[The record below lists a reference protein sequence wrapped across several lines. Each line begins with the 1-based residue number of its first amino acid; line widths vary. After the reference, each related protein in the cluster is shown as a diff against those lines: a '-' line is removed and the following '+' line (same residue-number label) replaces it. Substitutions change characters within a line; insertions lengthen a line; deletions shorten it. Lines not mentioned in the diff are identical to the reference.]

1 MRAWPIVALGVS
13 VGLTAAA
20 SAVTVM
26 AGERQ
31 ASFARGA
38 AALEQRWNH
47 DTTAGEPASSL
58 APLRSQLAASPYRTA
73 PAWSPE
79 WWFSTGQSLLDG
91 LATRTAQ
98 DWTAAMDT
106 ARGQAAAVFTSWDQL
121 AAQLSTYIPA
131 TALAAVREWN
141 QELAEAA
148 TPVAVGQLISQ
159 WGADITSARNAAL
172 LGELN
177 AEVAGFGGLN
187 GLVSQATAA
196 VTKARRDKLD
206 PGQVPALTVTLR
218 AEVSAHADATSTLR
232 ALVAAVQGLHAL
244 LGLNH
249 NVSAG
254 LPPLLYS
261 VDQAAAEATPNAA
274 GFQARYNTIALA
286 FRNARETSQLN
297 TVAVQIVAL
306 QTAVTTA
313 LSADQCGHAVP
324 SGKAITLNLTLQ
336 EAVFYDNGCVVRAT
350 PITTGRPF
358 LRTPTG
364 VFHVFSKA
372 SPFTMV
378 SPWPHGSPF
387 WYPTGTVTWVMEF
400 DVGGYFLHDAS
411 WEPSSMFGPGS
422 ENTSIASHGCVH
434 IPTPVMRWAYSWTP
448 MGTPV
453 IITQ

>member
-13 VGLTAAA
+13 LGLTATA

-26 AGERQ
+26 ASDRQ
-31 ASFARGA
+31 ASFARNA
-38 AALEQRWNH
+38 ATLEQRWNH
-47 DTTAGEPASSL
+47 DVKAGEPAASL
-58 APLRSQLAASPYRTA
+58 APLRSQLAASQYRTA
-73 PAWSPE
+73 PSWSPE
-79 WWFSTGQSLLDG
+79 WWFGTGQSLLDG
-91 LATRTAQ
+91 LEKRTAR
-98 DWTAAMDT
+98 DWTASMDT
-106 ARGQAAAVFTSWDQL
+106 ARGRAAAVFTNWDQL

-131 TALAAVREWN
+131 TALSAEREWN
-141 QELAEAA
+141 QELADAP
-148 TPVAVGQLISQ
+148 TPMAVGQLISQ
-159 WGADITSARNAAL
+159 WTVDITGARNAAL
-172 LGELN
+172 LGQLN
-177 AEVAGFGGLN
+177 AEVAVYGGLN
-187 GLVSQATAA
+187 GLVSQATSA
-196 VTKARRDKLD
+196 VAKARRDKLD
-206 PGQVPALTVTLR
+206 PGQVPALTTTLR
-218 AEVSAHADATSTLR
+218 GEVSAHADATSTLR

-261 VDQAAAEATPNAA
+261 VDQAAVEGTPNAA
-274 GFQARYNTIALA
+274 GFLARYNTIAMA

-306 QTAVTTA
+306 QAAVTGVLA
-313 LSADQCGHAVP
+313 ADQCGHAVP

-336 EAVFYDNGCVVRAT
+336 EAVFYNNGCVVRAT
-350 PITTGRPF
+350 PITTGRPL

-364 VFHVFSKA
+364 DFHVFYKA

-411 WEPSSMFGPGS
+411 WEPSSMYGPGS
-422 ENTSIASHGCVH
+422 ENSYVASHGCVH
-434 IPTPVMRWAYSWTP
+434 IPRPVMQWAYSWTP
-448 MGTPV
+448 IGTPV

>member
-13 VGLTAAA
+13 LGLTATA
-20 SAVTVM
+20 SAVTVI
-26 AGERQ
+26 ASERH
-31 ASFARGA
+31 ASFARNA

-47 DTTAGEPASSL
+47 DATAGEPAASL
-58 APLRSQLAASPYRTA
+58 DPLRSQLAASPYRTA
-73 PAWSPE
+73 PSWSPE
-79 WWFSTGQSLLDG
+79 WWFGTGQSLLDS
-91 LATRTAQ
+91 LETRTAR
-98 DWTAAMDT
+98 DWTAAMDA

-121 AAQLSTYIPA
+121 AAQLPTYIPA
-131 TALAAVREWN
+131 TALTAQREWN
-141 QELAEAA
+141 QELADAA
-148 TPVAVGQLISQ
+148 TPVAVGQLIDQ
-159 WGADITSARNAAL
+159 WTGDITSARNAAL
-172 LGELN
+172 LAQLN
-177 AEVAGFGGLN
+177 AEVAVYGGLN
-187 GLVSQATAA
+187 GLVSQATSA
-196 VTKARRDKLD
+196 VAKARHDKLD
-206 PGQVPALTVTLR
+206 PGQVPALTLTLR
-218 AEVSAHADATSTLR
+218 TEVSAHAAATSTLR

-261 VDQAAAEATPNAA
+261 VDQAAAEGTPNAA
-274 GFQARYNTIALA
+274 SFLARYNTIALA
-286 FRNARETSQLN
+286 FRTARETSQLN

-306 QTAVTTA
+306 QTAVTGV

-364 VFHVFSKA
+364 VFHVFYKA

-422 ENTSIASHGCVH
+422 ENSYVASHGCVH
-434 IPTPVMRWAYSWTP
+434 IPTPVMHWAYSWTP

>member
-13 VGLTAAA
+13 LGLTATA

-26 AGERQ
+26 ASDRQ
-31 ASFARGA
+31 ASFARNA
-38 AALEQRWNH
+38 ATLEQRWKH
-47 DTTAGEPASSL
+47 DVTAGEPAASL
-58 APLRSQLAASPYRTA
+58 APLRSELAASQYRTA
-73 PAWSPE
+73 PSWSPE
-79 WWFSTGQSLLDG
+79 WWFGTGQSLLDS
-91 LATRTAQ
+91 LEKRTTQ
-98 DWTAAMDT
+98 DWTAAMDA
-106 ARGQAAAVFTSWDQL
+106 ARAQASPVFTSWDQL

-131 TALAAVREWN
+131 TALSAEREWN
-141 QELAEAA
+141 QELANAP
-148 TPVAVGQLISQ
+148 TPIAVGQLISQ
-159 WGADITSARNAAL
+159 WTAAITSAHNAAL
-172 LGELN
+172 LGQLN
-177 AEVAGFGGLN
+177 AEVAVYGGMN
-187 GLVSQATAA
+187 GLVSQANSA
-196 VTKARRDKLD
+196 VAKARRDKLD
-206 PGQVPALTVTLR
+206 PGQVPALITTLR

-261 VDQAAAEATPNAA
+261 VDQAAAEGTPNAA
-274 GFQARYNTIALA
+274 TFLARYNTVALA

-306 QTAVTTA
+306 QTAVTGVLA
-313 LSADQCGHAVP
+313 ADQCGHAVP

-336 EAVFYDNGCVVRAT
+336 EAVFYNNGCVVRAT

-364 VFHVFSKA
+364 DFHVFYKA

-411 WEPSSMFGPGS
+411 WEPSSMYGPGS
-422 ENTSIASHGCVH
+422 ENSYVASHGCVH
-434 IPTPVMRWAYSWTP
+434 IPRPVMQWAYSWTP
-448 MGTPV
+448 IGTPV

>member
-13 VGLTAAA
+13 LGLTATA

-26 AGERQ
+26 AGNRQ
-31 ASFARGA
+31 ASFARSA
-38 AALEQRWNH
+38 ATLEQRWKH
-47 DTTAGEPASSL
+47 DVTAGEPAASL
-58 APLRSQLAASPYRTA
+58 VPLRSQLAASPYRTA
-73 PAWSPE
+73 PSWSPE
-79 WWFSTGQSLLDG
+79 WWFGTGQSLLDS
-91 LATRTAQ
+91 LEKRTAQ
-98 DWTAAMDT
+98 DWTAAMDA
-106 ARGQAAAVFTSWDQL
+106 ARAQAAPVFTSWDQL
-121 AAQLSTYIPA
+121 AAQLSTYIPP
-131 TALAAVREWN
+131 TALTAEGEWN
-141 QELAEAA
+141 QELADAP
-148 TPVAVGQLISQ
+148 TPIAVGQLISE
-159 WGADITSARNAAL
+159 WTGDITSAHNAAL
-172 LGELN
+172 LGQLN
-177 AEVAGFGGLN
+177 AEVAVYGGMN
-187 GLVSQATAA
+187 GLVSQATSA
-196 VTKARRDKLD
+196 VAKARRDKLD
-206 PGQVPALTVTLR
+206 PGQVPALTTTLR

-261 VDQAAAEATPNAA
+261 VDQAAAEGTPNAA
-274 GFQARYNTIALA
+274 TFLARYNTIALA

-306 QTAVTTA
+306 QTAVTGVLA
-313 LSADQCGHAVP
+313 ADQCGHAVP

-336 EAVFYDNGCVVRAT
+336 EAVFYNNGCVVRAT
-350 PITTGRPF
+350 PITTGRPL

-364 VFHVFSKA
+364 DFHVFYKA

-411 WEPSSMFGPGS
+411 WEPSSMYGPAS
-422 ENTSIASHGCVH
+422 ENSYVASHGCVH
-434 IPTPVMRWAYSWTP
+434 IPRPVMQWAYSWTP
-448 MGTPV
+448 IGTPV